1 MSLPRGNQ
9 NRGHGFGTAPVF
21 LAAISTILG
30 AVMFLRFGYGVAHAG
45 LIGAFAVILI
55 GHMITVPTAL
65 AVAEIAT
72 NRKVEGGG
80 EYFIISRSFGTTIG
94 AAIGVSLYLSQ
105 AVSVAFYMIAFAE
118 AFRPYFPWIESL
130 IGFDMDVR
138 MISLPAVLL
147 VCTLMLTKGADMGVG
162 ALWVVAAILGVSL
175 VMFFAGTTADARPLS
190 EIDLTATVANADSF
204 ALVFAICFPAFTG
217 MTAGVGLSGDLKD
230 PRRSIPLG
238 TLAATVVGFLVYM
251 LIVLKLHLSASPAD
265 LASDP
270 LIMRKIA
277 LWEPIIPIG
286 LAAATL
292 SSTLGSIL
300 VAPRTLQALAADRVI
315 PGVSGVLARGRGE
328 ANEPINATLVTT
340 VIAIVFVA
348 AGDVD
353 FVAQIISMFFMVT
366 YGALNL
372 VSFLEHFASS
382 PAYRPSFRTKW
393 YLSLAGAVMCGIMML
408 QMSVAYTVLSLS
420 VMFLIYLGV
429 RATHRESRGLADLFQ
444 GAMFQ
449 LTRWL
454 QIIMQKNSSAYQM
467 QHWRPSFI
475 ALSRHTLDRRAPF
488 ELLKWISH
496 QHGFGTFIHYQ
507 QGYLSKESV
516 EQSKKTLSRLISRT
530 EASGAGIFVDTMV
543 SPSFTTALAQSI
555 QMPGVSG
562 LDNNSVLFEFPAD
575 HPEEVEDIVKGCG
588 MAGSLGYN
596 TCVLRST
603 DRHFGYR
610 RRLHV
615 WLTRHDELNANLM
628 ILLGY
633 ILLGHPDWHSAEIAI
648 HLTVPDQQLAD
659 ELSAVNELITEGRL
673 PISARN
679 VVPIR
684 LDPNVPLSELMRR
697 HSAEADLVIAGYS
710 RDQLENKGAA
720 LFTQV
725 DIPNDVLFVNACREI
740 VIA

>member
-1 MSLPRGNQ
+1 MPEPTQ
-9 NRGHGFGTAPVF
+9 KGHGFGTAPVF

-30 AVMFLRFGYGVAHAG
+30 AVMFLRFGYGVAHVG
-45 LIGAFAVILI
+45 LIGAIAVILI
-55 GHMITVPTAL
+55 GHMITIPTAL

-72 NRKVEGGG
+72 NLKVEGGG

-118 AFRPYFPWIESL
+118 AFRPYFPWIEEM
-130 IGFDMDVR
+130 IGMAVDAR
-138 MISLPAVLL
+138 MISLPAVLI
-147 VCTLMLTKGADMGVG
+147 VCGLMVTKGADLGVG
-162 ALWVVAAILGVSL
+162 ALWVVAALLGLSL
-175 VMFFAGTTADARPLS
+175 VMFFAGTTPDARGLS
-190 EIDLTATVANADSF
+190 DVDLTAAVASPDDF

-230 PRRSIPLG
+230 PRKSIPLG
-238 TLAATVVGFLVYM
+238 TLAATVVGLVVYM
-251 LIVLKLHLSASPAD
+251 LIVLKLHLSASPED
-265 LASDP
+265 LAADP

-300 VAPRTLQALAADRVI
+300 VAPRTLQALASDRVI
-315 PGVSGVLARGRGE
+315 PAFSGILSRGRGD
-328 ANEPINATLVTT
+328 ANEPFNATVVTA
-340 VIAIVFVA
+340 VIAIVFVV

-382 PAYRPSFRTKW
+382 PSYRPSFRTKW
-393 YLSLAGAVMCGIMML
+393 YLSLAGAVMCAIMMF
-408 QMSVAYTVLSLS
+408 QMSVAYAVLSLA

-429 RATHRESRGLADLFQ
+429 RATHKEGRGLADLFQ

-454 QIIMQKNSSAYQM
+454 QIIMQKNSVAYQM

-507 QGYLSKESV
+507 QGYLSPESV
-516 EQSKKTLSRLISRT
+516 ETSKKTMNRLINRA

-555 QMPGVSG
+555 QLPGVSG
-562 LDNNSVLFEFPAD
+562 LENNSVLFEFPD
-575 HPEEVEDIVKGCG
+575 DKPEELEDLVTGCR
-588 MAGSLGYN
+588 MAGNLKFN

-615 WLTRHDELNANLM
+615 WLTRHDRTNANLM

-633 ILLGHPDWHSAEIAI
+633 ILLGHPDWRNAEIGI
-648 HLTVPDQQLAD
+648 HVTVPGEELTD
-659 ELSAVNELITEGRL
+659 ELTSVNELIMDGRL
-673 PISARN
+673 PISPRN
-679 VVPIR
+679 VLPIR
-684 LDPNVPLSELMRR
+684 SDPNISLESLVRE
-697 HSAEADLVIAGYS
+697 HSADADLVVLGYNL
-710 RDQLENKGAA
+710 DQLEHEGAD
-720 LFTQV
+720 LFTQL
-725 DIPNDVLFVNACREI
+725 DIPNDVLYVNACKEI
-740 VIA
+740 FIV